1 VEYELDKRIQGQ
13 DSLRIHGEND
23 FRYRLPGLQDGATAT
38 FIGGDDVLGPLT
50 FEARARPYLTSMTL
64 KTHLSQTNE
73 STETTFVS
81 QDRDMSFKSQTRMEL
96 RCEADQPLQKA
107 DPGETNERVVSVDW
121 ESDRVFKLSWIHT
134 KRTVIALEM
143 VAKETNLASRKQLL
157 TFGFQQDTAPEVSVT
172 VEGLRDRIT
181 PYATIP
187 VRILARDDQG
197 LNDVKTNLQRSLLPD
212 GKDAESI
219 HSEILYSQTESTGEK
234 AIERLVEVDLTPL
247 GMKPMRYV
255 LVGATA
261 SDQSH
266 LGSQVTEGR
275 RRLLR
280 VVEPEQLAQEIR
292 TRIEKVRGR
301 LRTSLSSARETTDLL
316 AAVEERSQ
324 IEELLRRHRN
334 LEREVWSASRTL
346 EASGREMELNKLIQA
361 HAVEKLKLDVL
372 EPLQSLHDQTLKE
385 QRLELEDAS
394 SGRRNYD
401 QKPVLARQEIIIKS
415 LERILRNLSEWDS
428 FVDFVAH
435 LNEIIE
441 RQEALRR
448 STQDAKEG
456 EHRD

>member
-1 VEYELDKRIQGQ
+1 
-13 DSLRIHGEND
+13 
-23 FRYRLPGLQDGATAT
+23 
-38 FIGGDDVLGPLT
+38 
-50 FEARARPYLTSMTL
+50 
-64 KTHLSQTNE
+64 
-73 STETTFVS
+73 
-81 QDRDMSFKSQTRMEL
+81 
-96 RCEADQPLQKA
+96 
-107 DPGETNERVVSVDW
+107 
-121 ESDRVFKLSWIHT
+121 
-134 KRTVIALEM
+134 
-143 VAKETNLASRKQLL
+143 
-157 TFGFQQDTAPEVSVT
+157 
-172 VEGLRDRIT
+172 
-181 PYATIP
+181 
-187 VRILARDDQG
+187 
-197 LNDVKTNLQRSLLPD
+197 
-212 GKDAESI
+212 
-219 HSEILYSQTESTGEK
+219 
-234 AIERLVEVDLTPL
+234 
-247 GMKPMRYV
+247 
-255 LVGATA
+255 
-261 SDQSH
+261 
-266 LGSQVTEGR
+266 
-275 RRLLR
+275 
-280 VVEPEQLAQEIR
+280 VEPEQLAQEIR